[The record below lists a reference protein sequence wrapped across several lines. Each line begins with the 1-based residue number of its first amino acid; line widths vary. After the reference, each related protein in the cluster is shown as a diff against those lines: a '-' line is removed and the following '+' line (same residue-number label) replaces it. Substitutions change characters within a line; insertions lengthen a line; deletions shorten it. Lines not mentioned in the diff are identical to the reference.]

1 MGSLPRPDLPDGP
14 ARDLFDGL
22 HDLHHEAGWPSL
34 RDMAKEVGCSH
45 TTVSS
50 AFSGPRPPRWGLL
63 ELIVEALGGDT
74 ERFHQLWLA
83 ASAAPDDG
91 QRVRVAALVPE
102 PAARPVLPRELP
114 GDVAAFTGR
123 ADQLAHLDGLLDR
136 PRTAVVVSAVCG
148 TAGVGKTALAVHWA
162 HRVADRFPDGQ
173 LYVNLRGYDPER
185 PMRAA
190 EALGVLLRALGVEDA
205 AMPHDVAERAARYR
219 TLVSGRRMLV
229 LLDNVHSVDQVRDLL
244 PGTGSCLIMITSRA
258 SLPALVAR
266 HGAVRVNL
274 DLLPRDEAVAL
285 LRTLIGAR
293 VEVEPAA
300 AVALASR
307 CARLPLALRIAA
319 ELAVSRPAVPLAALV
334 GELGDESRRLDLLA
348 AGEDSYTAVRSVFS
362 RSCRYLDPAA
372 MRAFQLLGLH
382 PGRDVGVDAA
392 AALLDTDV
400 AEARGRIDAL
410 VRAHLV
416 GEYTDGRF
424 GMHDLLRAY
433 AAERAASRP
442 EADRR
447 AALARLCDHYL
458 RTATAA
464 VWMAFP
470 TGVARLPAQ
479 PFASGDDARSWLDRE
494 RSNLLAV
501 AQAAGDGGYAFQ
513 LSAVLASYLE
523 VRAHYA
529 DALTLHDL
537 AYQAAC
543 TRGDRV
549 GEAAARNRLGDI
561 RRLLGHYGLAS
572 AHYERALALAQ
583 ELGDQAVAA
592 TARYGLGTLCWRSGR
607 LDDAR
612 EHLAA
617 ALACWRGKGD
627 RAGEGAALYRL
638 GTVFRRLGRYRDA
651 LDHHLQALATS
662 RAIDDQVGAS
672 RALNNLGATLER
684 TGDYG
689 QALAQ
694 YQRSLAICR
703 ELGNRVGVA
712 VALTNLG
719 NVNSALGRFDEALH
733 QHLEALP
740 IYSETGNRVGHGEAL
755 HGLGLLHH
763 RWGGYGEAADHLRQ
777 AAGVGHELGDV
788 DLECTALIDLAETLR
803 AAGNLD
809 QAAVHYQ
816 AGLALADRGGDRYLR
831 ARALT
836 GLAHLW
842 CAVGDTA
849 SAERHHGQALAILTG
864 LGLPE
869 THEARASLAA
879 LRADRRDPVT
889 TVGVPVA

>member
-14 ARDLFDGL
+14 ARDLFDEL

-45 TTVSS
+45 TTVSA

-91 QRVRVAALVPE
+91 QRVRADPLVPE
-102 PAARPVLPRELP
+102 PTRRPVPPRELP

-219 TLVSGRRMLV
+219 TLASGRRMLI

-244 PGTGSCLIMITSRA
+244 PGTGSCLVVVTSRA

-266 HGAVRVNL
+266 HGAERVNL

-293 VEVEPAA
+293 VEAEPAA

-348 AGEDSYTAVRSVFS
+348 AGEDGYTAVRSVFS
-362 RSCRYLDPAA
+362 WSCRYLDPAA

-382 PGRDVGVDAA
+382 PGQDVGVDAA
-392 AALLDTDV
+392 AALLDTGV
-400 AEARGRIDAL
+400 AEARARIDAL

-416 GEYTDGRF
+416 GEYTAGRF

-447 AALARLCDHYL
+447 AALDRLSDHYL

-464 VWMAFP
+464 VRVAFP
-470 TGVARLPAQ
+470 TGVARPPAQ
-479 PFASGDDARSWLDRE
+479 PFASSDEARSWLDTE

-501 AQAAGDGGYAFQ
+501 ADGGYASQF
-513 LSAVLASYLE
+513 SAVLAGYLE

-543 TRGDRV
+543 AGGDRV
-549 GEAAARNRLGDI
+549 GEAAARNRLGGI
-561 RRLLGHYGLAS
+561 RRLMGHYGLAS

-617 ALACWRGKGD
+617 ALACWRGNGD

-638 GTVFRRLGRYRDA
+638 GTVFRRMGRYRDA
-651 LDHHLQALATS
+651 LDHHLLALATS

-672 RALNNLGATLER
+672 RALNNLGSTLER
-684 TGDYG
+684 MGDHA
-689 QALAQ
+689 QAFAQ

-733 QHLEALP
+733 QHQEALP
-740 IYSETGNRVGHGEAL
+740 IYSETGNRVGQGEAM
-755 HGLGLLHH
+755 HGLGLLYY
-763 RWGGYGEAADHLRQ
+763 RWGRYGEAAAHLRQ
-777 AAGVGHELGDV
+777 AAAVGHELGDV
-788 DLECTALIDLAETLR
+788 DLECTALIDLADTLR
-803 AAGNLD
+803 AAGD
-809 QAAVHYQ
+809 PGEAAAHYQ
-816 AGLALADRGGDRYLR
+816 AGLALADHGGDRYLR

-836 GLAHLW
+836 GLAHLR
-842 CAVGDTA
+842 CAAGDTA
-849 SAERHHGQALAILTG
+849 SAERHHGQALAILTD
-864 LGLPE
+864 LGLSE

-879 LRADRRDPVT
+879 LRDPVGIP
-889 TVGVPVA
+889 VG